1 MKTKQMV
8 TVTLATEVTISAEA
22 NGKLSFEYRRV
33 VLEPNA
39 AIGLIDTI
47 QLYLNKEQLLA
58 AKTTIFQNQKMYNR
72 TNVLQEQLK
81 TTLIEQK
88 SSEYVY

>member
-1 MKTKQMV
+1 
-8 TVTLATEVTISAEA
+8 LNIEE
-22 NGKLSFEYRRV
+22 GV

-72 TNVLQEQLK
+72 KLMFCREQNY
-81 TTLIEQK
+81 ID
-88 SSEYVY
+88 

>member
-1 MKTKQMV
+1 
-8 TVTLATEVTISAEA
+8 LNIEE
-22 NGKLSFEYRRV
+22 GV

-58 AKTTIFQNQKMYNR
+58 AKTTIFSKSKMYNR
-72 TNVLQEQLK
+72 KLMFCRQLK

>member
-1 MKTKQMV
+1 MS
-8 TVTLATEVTISAEA
+8 LNIEE
-22 NGKLSFEYRRV
+22 GV

-47 QLYLNKEQLLA
+47 QLYLNNYSPLKLLFS
-58 AKTTIFQNQKMYNR
+58 KSKNVQSQ
-72 TNVLQEQLK
+72 TNVLEQLK

-88 SSEYVY
+88 SSEYVYKTATKRQVDKWKAK

>member
-1 MKTKQMV
+1 LNKKKE
-8 TVTLATEVTISAEA
+8 L
-22 NGKLSFEYRRV
+22 
-33 VLEPNA
+33 LEPNA

-58 AKTTIFQNQKMYNR
+58 AKTTIFQNQNVQSQ

>member
-1 MKTKQMV
+1 
-8 TVTLATEVTISAEA
+8 LNIEE
-22 NGKLSFEYRRV
+22 G

-58 AKTTIFQNQKMYNR
+58 KTTIFQNQKMYNR
-72 TNVLQEQLK
+72 KLMFCGQLK

>member
-1 MKTKQMV
+1 
-8 TVTLATEVTISAEA
+8 LNIEE
-22 NGKLSFEYRRV
+22 GV

-58 AKTTIFQNQKMYNR
+58 AKTTIFSKSKMYNR
-72 TNVLQEQLK
+72 KLMFWATQNY
-81 TTLIEQK
+81 ID
-88 SSEYVY
+88 

>member
-8 TVTLATEVTISAEA
+8 TVTL
-22 NGKLSFEYRRV
+22 KLLKLLFQQKPMENWVLNIEEGV

-72 TNVLQEQLK
+72 N
-81 TTLIEQK
+81 
-88 SSEYVY
+88 

>member
-1 MKTKQMV
+1 LKK
-8 TVTLATEVTISAEA
+8 
-22 NGKLSFEYRRV
+22 V

-58 AKTTIFQNQKMYNR
+58 AKTTIFSKSKNVQSQ

>member
-1 MKTKQMV
+1 
-8 TVTLATEVTISAEA
+8 L
-22 NGKLSFEYRRV
+22 
-33 VLEPNA
+33 NA

-58 AKTTIFQNQKMYNR
+58 AKTTIFQNQNVQSQ

>member
-1 MKTKQMV
+1 LNQT
-8 TVTLATEVTISAEA
+8 
-22 NGKLSFEYRRV
+22 
-33 VLEPNA
+33 

-58 AKTTIFQNQKMYNR
+58 AKTTIFKIKKKNVQSQ